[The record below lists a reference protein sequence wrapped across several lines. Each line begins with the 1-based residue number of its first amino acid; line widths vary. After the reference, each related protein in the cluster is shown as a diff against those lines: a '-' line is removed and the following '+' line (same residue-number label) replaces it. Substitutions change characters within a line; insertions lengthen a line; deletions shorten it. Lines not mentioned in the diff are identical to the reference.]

1 MDGLLPSS
9 TTTTNGNT
17 KVINSFFPNP
27 VTTTNR
33 DYLNSTISQAQAVD
47 YFGLDHQSTAGLQQQ
62 PDVTHSNNYAAVVAA
77 AAAAAAAT
85 ASASM
90 PSESSHHHYGSTPY
104 VTTMAADNVIAAFY
118 DHHHH
123 QQQQQQH
130 QQQQHHHHHH
140 HQQQQQQQ
148 QHQAAHVITSRLSQ
162 LNIDS
167 TNVTTQAQIQKSVQY
182 PNHDLNSSSSSSSM
196 LQHQQQHN
204 STTTKPPPSSL
215 LSSTSTTTTA
225 AIITSQ
231 QQQQPQ
237 QIVDNSNAS
246 FFIADSIREELTR
259 RMAKTQE
266 MVSETTNIE
275 IPAKVDVF
283 IDLIQIEP
291 LSGAS
296 SFTFNGM
303 ISTVYR
309 GTNSETGQLFCL
321 RRFHAFQPNTANAK
335 LLMGTIESW
344 KRIQHPNIIALR
356 QVFTT
361 KAFGDSSVIFVY
373 DYHPLSTTIMS
384 CYFSNQLNSLGGG
397 HSTTMTMN
405 GYSTSSRPYSQQQQN
420 TRKFLPEQTIWNFI
434 IQISSALRTIHQSN
448 LAFRSL
454 DPTKILITSGLN
466 GTHSSANRGRDARVK
481 LSFCGVTDILTLDTI
496 HPSTNHRAFIQHL
509 QQEDLILFGRLCLAI
524 ASNSLT
530 AFTALQRDHHSNLQE
545 YLDSMPRSYSNDL
558 RNLIM
563 YLISFKTNSANKPR
577 SIDDIMPMIGARFY
591 MQLDYFY
598 LRYDYL
604 YDELAKEVDNGRL
617 LRLLSKLGTINER
630 PEHQLDPTW
639 SETGDR
645 YMLKLFRDYLF
656 HQCDEAGKPWL
667 DLGHIIS
674 NLNKFDIGSP
684 EKICLIS
691 RDAQNVI
698 IVSFEELKR
707 CFEAAI
713 NDLMQ

>member
-33 DYLNSTISQAQAVD
+33 DYHINTSSLSQTPAD
-47 YFGLDHQSTAGLQQQ
+47 YFVGVLDHQSTA
-62 PDVTHSNNYAAVVAA
+62 
-77 AAAAAAAT
+77 
-85 ASASM
+85 
-90 PSESSHHHYGSTPY
+90 
-104 VTTMAADNVIAAFY
+104 
-118 DHHHH
+118 
-123 QQQQQQH
+123 
-130 QQQQHHHHHH
+130 
-140 HQQQQQQQ
+140 
-148 QHQAAHVITSRLSQ
+148 TS
-162 LNIDS
+162 
-167 TNVTTQAQIQKSVQY
+167 
-182 PNHDLNSSSSSSSM
+182 
-196 LQHQQQHN
+196 
-204 STTTKPPPSSL
+204 
-215 LSSTSTTTTA
+215 
-225 AIITSQ
+225 
-231 QQQQPQ
+231 PQ
-237 QIVDNSNAS
+237 QIQIDNSNS
-246 FFIADSIREELTR
+246 TFFIADSIRDELTR
-259 RMAKTQE
+259 RMAKIQE
-266 MVSETTNIE
+266 MSSETINIE
-275 IPAKVDVF
+275 IPSKVDVF
-283 IDLIQIEP
+283 IDLIQIDQI
-291 LSGAS
+291 SGAS

-309 GTNSETGQLFCL
+309 ATNSETGQLFCL
-321 RRFHAFQPNTANAK
+321 RRFHSFQPNTANTK

-344 KRIQHPNIIALR
+344 KRIQHPNIIPLR

-361 KAFGDSSVIFVY
+361 KSFGDSSVIFVY
-373 DYHPLSTTIMS
+373 DYYPLAETIMS
-384 CYFSNQLNSLGGG
+384 SYFSNQLNTIGNNSGGG
-397 HSTTMTMN
+397 GGGNHSTTTTTTMTMN

-420 TRKFLPEQTIWNFI
+420 TRKYLPEQTIWNYI

-454 DPTKILITSGLN
+454 DPTKILITSGGGGGGVN
-466 GTHSSANRGRDARVK
+466 GTHSNINRGRDARVK
-481 LSFCGVTDILTLDTI
+481 LSFCGVTDILTLDSI
-496 HPSTNHRAFIQHL
+496 HSSANNHRAFIQHL
-509 QQEDLILFGRLCLAI
+509 QQEDLILFGRFCLSI
-524 ASNSLT
+524 ATNSLT
-530 AFTALQRDHHSNLQE
+530 AFTTSALQRDNNHHNHNNNIQE
-545 YLDSMPRSYSNDL
+545 YIDTIPRNYSNDL
-558 RNLIM
+558 RNLIL
-563 YLISFKTNSANKPR
+563 YLITFKTNSTSKPR

-656 HQCDEAGKPWL
+656 HQCDETGKPWL

-707 CFEAAI
+707 CFETAI

>member
-33 DYLNSTISQAQAVD
+33 DYHINTSSLSQTPAD
-47 YFGLDHQSTAGLQQQ
+47 YFVGVLDHQSTATSVLQQQ
-62 PDVTHSNNYAAVVAA
+62 QPPPPDVTHSNNYAAVVAA
-77 AAAAAAAT
+77 AAAA
-85 ASASM
+85 SSM
-90 PSESSHHHYGSTPY
+90 PSDHHYAPY

-118 DHHHH
+118 DHHHP
-123 QQQQQQH
+123 QQQPQ
-130 QQQQHHHHHH
+130 HHHH
-140 HQQQQQQQ
+140 HQQQHQ
-148 QHQAAHVITSRLSQ
+148 QAAHVITSRLSQ

-167 TNVTTQAQIQKSVQY
+167 TSSTTQKSFQY
-182 PNHDLNSSSSSSSM
+182 SNHDHNSSSLSSS
-196 LQHQQQHN
+196 LHQQQQHN
-204 STTTKPPPSSL
+204 SSK
-215 LSSTSTTTTA
+215 STTTNATVSM
-225 AIITSQ
+225 INSHQQQ

-237 QIVDNSNAS
+237 QIQIDNSNS
-246 FFIADSIREELTR
+246 TFFIADSIRDELTR
-259 RMAKTQE
+259 RMAKIQE
-266 MVSETTNIE
+266 MSSETINIE
-275 IPAKVDVF
+275 IPSKVDVF
-283 IDLIQIEP
+283 IDLIQIDQI
-291 LSGAS
+291 SGAS

-309 GTNSETGQLFCL
+309 ATNSETGQLFCL
-321 RRFHAFQPNTANAK
+321 RRFHSFQPNTANTK

-344 KRIQHPNIIALR
+344 KRIQHPNIIPLR

-361 KAFGDSSVIFVY
+361 KSFGDSSVIFVY
-373 DYHPLSTTIMS
+373 DYYPLAETIMS
-384 CYFSNQLNSLGGG
+384 SYFSNQLNTIGNNSGGCG
-397 HSTTMTMN
+397 GNHSTTTTTTMTMN

-420 TRKFLPEQTIWNFI
+420 TRKYLPEQTIWNYI

-454 DPTKILITSGLN
+454 DPTKILITSGGGGGGVN
-466 GTHSSANRGRDARVK
+466 GTHSNINRGRDARVK
-481 LSFCGVTDILTLDTI
+481 LSFCGVTDILTLDSI
-496 HPSTNHRAFIQHL
+496 HSSANNHRAFIQHL
-509 QQEDLILFGRLCLAI
+509 QQEDLILFGRFCLSI
-524 ASNSLT
+524 ATNSLT
-530 AFTALQRDHHSNLQE
+530 AFTSSALQRDNHHNHNNNIQE
-545 YLDSMPRSYSNDL
+545 YIDTIPRNYSNDL
-558 RNLIM
+558 RNLIL
-563 YLISFKTNSANKPR
+563 YLITFKTNSTSKPR

-656 HQCDEAGKPWL
+656 HQCDETGKPWL

-707 CFEAAI
+707 CFETAI